1 MIPSSQNSLSLLDLI
16 TIISF
21 VIGVA
26 NYEEN
31 VDQSTVQN
39 VVKQAVTE
47 IHNHLEMQ
55 DIKIDKILEVLDID
69 SR

>member
-1 MIPSSQNSLSLLDLI
+1 MIPSSQNNLSLLDLI

-21 VIGVA
+21 IIGVA

>member
-1 MIPSSQNSLSLLDLI
+1 MIQSQQTNMSLLDLI

-21 VIGVA
+21 IIGVA

-39 VVKQAVTE
+39 VVKQAVNE

-55 DIKIDKILEVLDID
+55 DYKIDKIMEVLKID
-69 SR
+69 S

>member
-1 MIPSSQNSLSLLDLI
+1 MMYQNNELSMLDIL

-21 VIGVA
+21 IIGVA

-39 VVKQAVTE
+39 VVKQAVNE
-47 IHNHLEMQ
+47 IHSHLEIQ
-55 DIKIDKILEVLDID
+55 DAKIDKIIEVLKND
-69 SR
+69 SG